1 MLRIKKI
8 KPLFT
13 SVLTTGDKYES
24 DFIENGIIV
33 ANKGDLKLYQTVL
46 ATGSAVRDINVGD
59 KVFINP
65 KNYAVMKYDPN
76 SVKNEFDMQKV
87 IRWNLPWV
95 QVEDKDGRE
104 KDCLLLADRDIQF
117 VYEGEEK
124 KSESVLVVS
133 NKISLS

>member
-1 MLRIKKI
+1 MRIKKI